1 MRLNDLI
8 YFNKLSVR
16 HLFHTRAMGQNTVD
30 PIVGTYFNVRQSLG
44 VIAMVFPLLLLTGG
58 YVTEGEVL
66 PSISDYYFSAMRDFV
81 VGALVAIGI
90 FLMAYKGET
99 RGKRD
104 FIDTLTGLGAG
115 AASIGLALF
124 PNKPH
129 ALGIETFFHA
139 IMDDR
144 ISVALHFLS
153 SFIFLTTLTVFC
165 LRIFSR
171 RASKPERRIYWTCG
185 WAILAVGI
193 TATFVSFVRA
203 FDWFEARHLVE
214 NLNLIFWLEAAGIW
228 AFCIA
233 WLVKGQS
240 ERKTALRAMPQSSV
254 HFSSRWVPS
263 Q

>member
-1 MRLNDLI
+1 
-8 YFNKLSVR
+8 
-16 HLFHTRAMGQNTVD
+16 MGQNSVD

-44 VIAMVFPLLLLTGG
+44 VIALIFPLVLLAGG
-58 YVTEGEVL
+58 FVTEGQVL
-66 PSISDYYFSAMRDFV
+66 PSISDYYFSAMRDIV

-90 FLMAYKGET
+90 FLIAYKGQQSDH
-99 RGKRD
+99 RD
-104 FIDTLTGLGAG
+104 WIDTLTGFGAG
-115 AASIGLALF
+115 SASIGLALF

-144 ISVALHFLS
+144 ISVAIHFLS
-153 SFIFLTTLTVFC
+153 SFVFLTALTVFC

-171 RASKPERRIYWTCG
+171 DAEKQERRIYWFCG
-185 WAILAVGI
+185 WAIISAGV
-193 TATFVSFVRA
+193 TATFASFVRA
-203 FDWFEARHLVE
+203 FDWFGARLIVE
-214 NLNLIFWLEAAGIW
+214 NSNLIFWLEAIGIW

-233 WLVKGQS
+233 WLIKGRS
-240 ERKTALRAMPQSSV
+240 ERRSALLISPQSSV